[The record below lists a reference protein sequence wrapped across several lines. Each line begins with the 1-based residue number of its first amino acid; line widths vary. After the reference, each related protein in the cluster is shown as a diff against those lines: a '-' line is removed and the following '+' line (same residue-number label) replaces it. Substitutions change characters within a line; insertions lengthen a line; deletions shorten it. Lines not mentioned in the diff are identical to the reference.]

1 MALSTAQINSLSLDT
16 AMRAARDGYLT
27 RAEWLAYAHAW
38 QTGAARFEIR
48 ACNCAECVKNFPAPD
63 YKPLTSP
70 V

>member
-1 MALSTAQINSLSLDT
+1 MAFSTDQLNALSLDT
-16 AMRAARDGYLT
+16 VLHLAREGRIT

-48 ACNCAECVKNFPAPD
+48 ACNCAECVEKFPAPD
-63 YKPLTSP
+63 YKPLSSP